1 MCLVYRLYLPKNISS
16 LGGIT
21 INRSVEIFGQ
31 TVEVYI
37 RGNSKQ
43 TVVIQTGMSCSFYDW
58 LPIIE
63 ELSQHFTV
71 VSYHRPGYGKSE
83 LGNTPRTARQVTKEL
98 HMLLNKLHI
107 HEPIIL
113 IGHSYGGLCA
123 QHFAMLHEDRL
134 QALLLVDSTS
144 MNLHRLDELYLPISD
159 QTDSDDMWLQKY
171 NTYSKMDVDTLY
183 NELKPM
189 LVDQSRK
196 YIEFST
202 SPSLYK
208 ATVSELSEWKNCAR
222 SIKKQHK
229 TLEIPLIVIGR
240 DPQYSIAQLI
250 EGGMPKE
257 EATQLEDMWQELIRE
272 QLHLSINSKYILA
285 EHAGHGIENDRPDI
299 IIQVIQSLHKK
310 KGSN

>member
-1 MCLVYRLYLPKNISS
+1 MYRLYLPKSISS

-21 INRSVEIFGQ
+21 INRSIEIFGQ

-71 VSYHRPGYGKSE
+71 VSCHRPGYGKSE

-107 HEPIIL
+107 HKPIIL

-144 MNLHRLDELYLPISD
+144 MNLQRLDELHLPVSD
-159 QTDSDDMWLQKY
+159 QTDSD
-171 NTYSKMDVDTLY
+171 
-183 NELKPM
+183 
-189 LVDQSRK
+189 
-196 YIEFST
+196 
-202 SPSLYK
+202 
-208 ATVSELSEWKNCAR
+208 
-222 SIKKQHK
+222 
-229 TLEIPLIVIGR
+229 
-240 DPQYSIAQLI
+240 
-250 EGGMPKE
+250 
-257 EATQLEDMWQELIRE
+257 DMWQELIRE
-272 QLHLSINSKYILA
+272 QLNLSINSQYILA
-285 EHAGHGIENDRPDI
+285 EYASHGIENDRPDAI
-299 IIQVIQSLHKK
+299 IEAIHLL
-310 KGSN
+310 

>member
-1 MCLVYRLYLPKNISS
+1 MKGS
-16 LGGIT
+16 
-21 INRSVEIFGQ
+21 
-31 TVEVYI
+31 
-37 RGNSKQ
+37 SKQ
-43 TVVIQTGMSCSFYDW
+43 TVVIQTGMTCSFYDW

-63 ELSQHFTV
+63 KLSQHFTV

-83 LGNTPRTARQVTKEL
+83 LRNHSRTTLQTTKEL
-98 HMLLNKLHI
+98 HMLLQKLDI

-123 QHFAMLHEDRL
+123 QHFAMLYENKL
-134 QALLLVDSTS
+134 QSLILVDSTS
-144 MNLHRLDELYLPISD
+144 MNLHRLDELHLPISD

-171 NTYSKMDVDTLY
+171 NTYSKMDVDLLS

-189 LVDQSRK
+189 LAGQSRQK
-196 YIEFST
+196 IEFST

-208 ATVSELSEWKNCAR
+208 ATASELSEWKNCAL
-222 SIKKQHK
+222 SLKELYK

-240 DPQYSIAQLI
+240 DPQYSITQLT
-250 EGGMPKE
+250 EGSMPKE
-257 EATQLEDMWQELIRE
+257 EAIQLETMWQKLIHE
-272 QLHLSINSKYILA
+272 QLQLSIHSQYILA

-299 IIQVIQSLHKK
+299 IIEAVHSLKIK